1 MHGAWLNYRSM
12 TADPSLKEQKLKPG
26 TVKRIFSFAKPYQV
40 SIYVYLA
47 TVVVDAALIVA
58 TPLLLKK
65 LIDDGVMP
73 KDSSVV
79 TQLAFFVALIAVAD
93 AAFNML
99 GRYFSSRIGEGLIYD
114 LRSLVFAHVQK
125 QSIAFFTR
133 TQTGAL
139 ISRINSDVIG
149 AQQAFTSTL
158 SGLVSNVVSLLL
170 VGITM
175 LILSWQITIFS
186 LLMLPLFLIP
196 TKWVGR
202 RLQSLTRESFTLNSE
217 MSSTMTER
225 FNVSGAMLVSLYGQP
240 LREEAGF
247 RVRAR
252 RVADIGIKTAM
263 LNRLFFIALTSV
275 AAIATAIAYGIGGHL
290 AINGG
295 LTVGTLLAITAL
307 LARLYGP
314 LTALS
319 NVRIDV
325 MTSLVSFERVFEVL
339 DLEPMVKDR
348 SGAIALKS
356 SKGKIEFKNVD
367 FSYPN
372 AQEISLASLESVAKA
387 ETVTSGIVLKGL
399 TFTVEPGTTTA
410 LVGPSGAGKTTISA
424 LIPRLYDVTG
434 GSIKIDGNDIRDV
447 TLESLRN
454 SIGVVMQ
461 DAHLFHETIVEN
473 LRYAKQDATQDQMQS
488 ACEAAQIWDLI
499 KSLPNGFETMV
510 GERGHR
516 LSGGEKQRL
525 AIARLLL
532 KSPSIVILDEA
543 TAHLDSEN
551 EQLVHAALSH
561 ALKGRTSIVIAHRL
575 STVREADQ
583 ILVLD
588 KGVIVEQGKHD
599 ELIARGGLYSE
610 LKFCHKRSIHQRI
623 ATAARRPYED
633 HRLTQVIAQGQQ
645 ELIAGGIHLLSRC
658 NIFQFLVEIG
668 HLIY

>member
-1 MHGAWLNYRSM
+1 MSMHGAWLNYRSM

-26 TVKRIFSFAKPYQV
+26 TVKRIFSFAKPYQI
-40 SIYVYLA
+40 SIYIYLA

-65 LIDDGVMP
+65 LIDDGVIP
-73 KDSSVV
+73 KDPSVV
-79 TQLAFFVALIAVAD
+79 TQLAFFVALIAIAD

-175 LILSWQITIFS
+175 LILSWQITLFS

-348 SGAIALKS
+348 SGATTLNS
-356 SKGKIEFKNVD
+356 SRGKIEFKNVE

-372 AQEISLASLESVAKA
+372 AEEISLASLESVAKP
-387 ETVTSGIVLKGL
+387 ETVASGNVLKGL
-399 TFTVEPGTTTA
+399 SFIVEPGTTTA

-424 LIPRLYDVTG
+424 LIPRLYDVTD
-434 GSIKIDGNDIRDV
+434 GSISIDGNDIRDL

-461 DAHLFHETIVEN
+461 DAHLFHETIAEN
-473 LRYAKQDATQDQMQS
+473 LRYAKRDATQDEMQS
-488 ACEAAQIWDLI
+488 ACESAQIWDLVN
-499 KSLPNGFETMV
+499 SLPNGFETMV

-551 EQLVHAALSH
+551 EQLVHAALSN

-599 ELIARGGLYSE
+599 ELITRGGLYAE
-610 LKFCHKRSIHQRI
+610 LYIRQDLTG
-623 ATAARRPYED
+623 AT
-633 HRLTQVIAQGQQ
+633 
-645 ELIAGGIHLLSRC
+645 
-658 NIFQFLVEIG
+658 N
-668 HLIY
+668 

>member
-1 MHGAWLNYRSM
+1 MHAAWMTHRSM
-12 TADPSLKEQKLKPG
+12 TADPSVKEQKLKPG
-26 TVKRIFSFAKPYQV
+26 TVKRIFSFARPYRTN
-40 SIYVYLA
+40 IIIYLA
-47 TVVVDAALIVA
+47 TVVVDAGLIVA
-58 TPLLLKK
+58 TPLLLKR
-65 LIDDGVMP
+65 LIDEGVIP

-79 TQLAFFVALIAVAD
+79 TNLAILVGLIAIAD

-149 AQQAFTSTL
+149 AQQAFTATL
-158 SGLVSNVVSLLL
+158 SGVVSNVVSLVL
-170 VGITM
+170 VTITM

-186 LLMLPLFLIP
+186 LLLLPVFLIP

-202 RLQSLTRESFTLNSE
+202 RLQSLTRESFGVNAE

-225 FNVSGAMLVSLYGQP
+225 FNVSGAMLVALYGEP
-240 LREEAGF
+240 DREREYF
-247 RVRAR
+247 RSRAR
-252 RVADIGIKTAM
+252 RVADIGIKMAM

-275 AAIATAIAYGIGGHL
+275 AAIATAFAYGIGGHL
-290 AINGG
+290 AIQGG
-295 LTVGTLLAITAL
+295 VTVGTLLAITAL

-339 DLEPMVKDR
+339 DLEPMVKNRDN
-348 SGAIALKS
+348 AVVLKTTEP
-356 SKGKIEFKNVD
+356 KIEFKNVN
-367 FSYPN
+367 FSYPR
-372 AQEISLASLESVAKA
+372 AEEISLASLESAAKA
-387 ETVTSGIVLKGL
+387 ETVQSGQVLRDL
-399 TFTVEPGTTTA
+399 SFVAAPGTMTA

-424 LIPRLYDVTG
+424 LLPRLYDVTD
-434 GSIKIDGNDIRDV
+434 GSISIDGHDIRDL
-447 TLESLRN
+447 TLESLRD

-461 DAHLFHETIVEN
+461 DAHLFHETIAEN
-473 LRYAKQDATQDQMQS
+473 LRYAKQDATEEEMIQ
-488 ACEAAQIWDLI
+488 ACKSAQIWKLI
-499 KSLPNGFETMV
+499 DSLPNRFETMV

-532 KSPSIVILDEA
+532 KSPSVVILDEA

-551 EQLVHAALSH
+551 EQLVHAALQT

-575 STVREADQ
+575 STVRDADQ
-583 ILVLD
+583 ILVLE
-588 KGVIVEQGKHD
+588 KGSIVERGTHD
-599 ELIARGGLYSE
+599 ELVAQGSLYSE
-610 LKFCHKRSIHQRI
+610 LYNRQDL
-623 ATAARRPYED
+623 TGAA
-633 HRLTQVIAQGQQ
+633 
-645 ELIAGGIHLLSRC
+645 
-658 NIFQFLVEIG
+658 N
-668 HLIY
+668 

>member
-1 MHGAWLNYRSM
+1 MSMHAAWMTHRSM
-12 TADPSLKEQKLKPG
+12 TADPSVKEQKLKPG
-26 TVKRIFSFAKPYQV
+26 TVKRIFKFALPYR
-40 SIYVYLA
+40 INIMIFLA
-47 TVVVDAALIVA
+47 TVVVDAALVVA
-58 TPLLLKK
+58 TPLLLKQ
-65 LIDDGVMP
+65 LIDDGVIP
-73 KDSSVV
+73 KDGAVV
-79 TQLAFFVALIAVAD
+79 TKLAIFVGLLAIAD

-139 ISRINSDVIG
+139 ISRINSDVMG
-149 AQQAFTSTL
+149 AQQAFTATL
-158 SGLVSNVVSLLL
+158 SGVVSNVVSLLL

-186 LLMLPLFLIP
+186 LLLLPVFLIP

-202 RLQSLTRESFTLNSE
+202 RLQSLTRESFNVNAE

-225 FNVSGAMLVSLYGQP
+225 FNVSGAMLVALYGEP
-240 LREEAGF
+240 DREREYF
-247 RVRAR
+247 RSRAR
-252 RVADIGIKTAM
+252 RVADIGIKMAM

-275 AAIATAIAYGIGGHL
+275 AAIATAFAYGIGGHL
-290 AINGG
+290 AIDGG
-295 LTVGTLLAITAL
+295 VTVGTLLAITAL

-339 DLEPMVKDR
+339 DLEPMVKNRD
-348 SGAIALKS
+348 GAKVLVTKEPRV
-356 SKGKIEFKNVD
+356 EFDNVD
-367 FSYPN
+367 FSYPR
-372 AQEISLASLESVAKA
+372 AEEISLASLESAAKA
-387 ETVTSGIVLKGL
+387 EIVQSGQILRNLSFVA
-399 TFTVEPGTTTA
+399 EPGTMTA

-424 LIPRLYDVTG
+424 LLPRLYDVTNG
-434 GSIKIDGNDIRDV
+434 AIKIDGNDIRDLTV
-447 TLESLRN
+447 ESLRD

-461 DAHLFHETIVEN
+461 DAHLFHESIAEN
-473 LRYAKQDATQDQMQS
+473 LRYAKQDATPAEMQA
-488 ACEAAQIWDLI
+488 ACESAQIWELI
-499 KSLPNGFETMV
+499 ESLPNGLDTMV

-532 KSPSIVILDEA
+532 KSPAVVILDEA

-551 EQLVHAALSH
+551 EQLVHAALQS

-575 STVREADQ
+575 STVRDADQ
-583 ILVLD
+583 ILVLE
-588 KGVIVEQGKHD
+588 KGSIVERGKHD
-599 ELIARGGLYSE
+599 ELVAKGGLYSD
-610 LKFCHKRSIHQRI
+610 LYNRQDLTG
-623 ATAARRPYED
+623 ATNQDSPVD
-633 HRLTQVIAQGQQ
+633 
-645 ELIAGGIHLLSRC
+645 
-658 NIFQFLVEIG
+658 N
-668 HLIY
+668 